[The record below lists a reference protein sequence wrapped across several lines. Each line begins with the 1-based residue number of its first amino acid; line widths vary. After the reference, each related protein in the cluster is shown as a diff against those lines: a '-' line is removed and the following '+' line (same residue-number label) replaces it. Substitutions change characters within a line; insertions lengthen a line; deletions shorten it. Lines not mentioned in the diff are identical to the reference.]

1 MLVKGQ
7 VIAFIADRA
16 VFASNRSNGTPEIIA
31 LPVGIGDI
39 VTKGAPS
46 WLASVNACGNG
57 DIVGGG
63 HNQPIGAA
71 KGAVKKPRIIG
82 D

>member
-1 MLVKGQ
+1 M
-7 VIAFIADRA
+7 IAFIANHA
-16 VFASNRSNGTPEIIA
+16 VFASNRSNGAPEIIA

-39 VTKGAPS
+39 VTKGSPPR
-46 WLASVNACGNG
+46 LASVDTCGNG
-57 DIVGGG
+57 DIVSGGY
-63 HNQPIGAA
+63 NQPIGAA